1 MLYKNTSCSEKTF
14 HGVTFKPGE
23 VHDVSDYINN
33 IAMIPVS
40 ELSIETNSKFQQK
53 LSDKPKKASHDTKTQ
68 AKEVDA
74 HAEVVEPV
82 VVEEQVD

>member
-14 HGVTFKPGE
+14 HGVKFKPGE
-23 VHDVSDYINN
+23 VHDVPDYINH
-33 IAMIPVS
+33 IAMIPVT
-40 ELSIETNSKFQQK
+40 ETSTVTNKSQQK

-68 AKEVDA
+68 AKEVDTS
-74 HAEVVEPV
+74 AEVAEPI